1 MTTARTL
8 VLTACSFGLCVQASG
23 VLAETA
29 ATVLFS
35 QEGARILSAA
45 GVARPARQGELVQAG
60 EVLLTPVNAISQLR
74 LPDGSLVGVRSGS
87 ELKFDVVSPAVNSGS
102 RSLALMQ
109 GTIRVIGADL
119 MDRQKTS
126 SLSLQSG
133 PATLQL
139 KGADLESTVIRGDSG
154 ITQGR
159 GQPGEPGSYNRLLA
173 GAGSLRSGAVVE
185 PLAMRQVSFA
195 AAGNSVPMPLASMPG
210 PAFREGGPSGP
221 PPGAGAPATLA
232 PAPGGP
238 MVLSPMMSS
247 LSTRGIRPELAPMG
261 AVSGAALPAGAP
273 PMFSPIT
280 TKMFPGAGPNPPPGL
295 LPGPMAGRP
304 MANPGLPIN
313 IRPPI
318 ICSPN
323 PIAGKPPICK

>member
-1 MTTARTL
+1 MATARTL

-35 QEGARILSAA
+35 QEGARIISAA

-60 EVLLTPVNAISQLR
+60 EVLVTPANAISQLR
-74 LPDGSLVGVRSGS
+74 LPDGSLIGVRSGS
-87 ELKFDVVSPAVNSGS
+87 ELKFDAISPAVNSGQ
-102 RSLALMQ
+102 RSLALML

-154 ITQGR
+154 AAQGR
-159 GQPGEPGSYNRLLA
+159 AQPGSEPGSYNRLLA

-195 AAGNSVPMPLASMPG
+195 AAGNPVPMPLAAMPG
-210 PAFREGGPSGP
+210 PAFKEGGPSGP
-221 PPGAGAPATLA
+221 PPGAGAPPALA
-232 PAPGGP
+232 PAQGGP

-247 LSTRGIRPELAPMG
+247 LSTPGIRPELAPT
-261 AVSGAALPAGAP
+261 GAASGVPRPAGAA

-280 TKMFPGAGPNPPPGL
+280 TKMFPGAGPNPPPGQ

-304 MANPGLPIN
+304 MAGLPIN

-318 ICSPN
+318 ICTPN